1 MLRPLVALLVL
12 VPLCFSQTLP
22 SIRWIVEV
30 DDSGADQLAG
40 LGTDTQGNVYLAG
53 TTRSPNFRVKDG
65 AQSHLAGGSDLFVT
79 KLDASGNVVYSTYF
93 GGSGEDSA
101 TAMAV
106 DPQGAV
112 YVTGTTT
119 STDFPTTPGAY
130 SRSVPAASAVTFV
143 VKLAPDGAVAY
154 ATYLFNASSPAAA
167 IAVDRAGSAY
177 VTGLSYGGVVTTPGA
192 YRTTCTC
199 INVSP
204 PFSFASFNDA
214 FVARLDPTGSSLM
227 FSTYLGAQVVPG
239 AMALAADGSAY
250 VAGAATG
257 SGSDGVFLLNA
268 TGTSLLA
275 SATTGVAAQAIAVSP
290 DGSVYLAG
298 PAATFRASPGAF
310 QADSG
315 LAPTANAPQT
325 AIVKLQPQL
334 QGRLAGTY
342 FGGAFGGGVR
352 AMTVDGA
359 GHVYVGGYTSPRS
372 LPTRTPFVQGFGG
385 VVTGYVAELSGDLS
399 SLLFSSTFGDNE
411 TFSVRGLAI
420 GANGNLV
427 FGGATGSPSQNVW
440 ANSVVV
446 ADPPVL
452 RIDAVEDA
460 GTHFSDPVS
469 DGQIIRVRG
478 SGFGSAAQLWIGGEA
493 TTPLSIGPTE
503 IVAIAP
509 ARLPNAAATV
519 QVFSDGAASNTV
531 TVALRVN
538 AKAGSV
544 GRIGAHRQ
552 RHVPIR

>member
-1 MLRPLVALLVL
+1 
-12 VPLCFSQTLP
+12 
-22 SIRWIVEV
+22 
-30 DDSGADQLAG
+30 
-40 LGTDTQGNVYLAG
+40 
-53 TTRSPNFRVKDG
+53 
-65 AQSHLAGGSDLFVT
+65 
-79 KLDASGNVVYSTYF
+79 
-93 GGSGEDSA
+93 
-101 TAMAV
+101 
-106 DPQGAV
+106 
-112 YVTGTTT
+112 
-119 STDFPTTPGAY
+119 
-130 SRSVPAASAVTFV
+130 
-143 VKLAPDGAVAY
+143 
-154 ATYLFNASSPAAA
+154 
-167 IAVDRAGSAY
+167 
-177 VTGLSYGGVVTTPGA
+177 
-192 YRTTCTC
+192 
-199 INVSP
+199 
-204 PFSFASFNDA
+204 
-214 FVARLDPTGSSLM
+214 
-227 FSTYLGAQVVPG
+227 
-239 AMALAADGSAY
+239 
-250 VAGAATG
+250 
-257 SGSDGVFLLNA
+257 
-268 TGTSLLA
+268 
-275 SATTGVAAQAIAVSP
+275 
-290 DGSVYLAG
+290 
-298 PAATFRASPGAF
+298 
-310 QADSG
+310 
-315 LAPTANAPQT
+315 
-325 AIVKLQPQL
+325 VKLQPQL

-427 FGGATGSPSQNVW
+427 LGGSTCSPSQDIW

-538 AKAGSV
+538 ARTGSV